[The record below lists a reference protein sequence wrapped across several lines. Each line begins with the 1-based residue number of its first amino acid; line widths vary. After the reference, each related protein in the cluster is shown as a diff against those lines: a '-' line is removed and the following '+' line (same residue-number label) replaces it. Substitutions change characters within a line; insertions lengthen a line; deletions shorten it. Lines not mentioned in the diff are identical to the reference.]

1 MAREAG
7 VGILQWR
14 KQSMYI
20 MINQVFNLVT
30 KGLHDV
36 KITNMF
42 IVWCISTEWHTI
54 VLFGAP
60 CKLDLYDLVA

>member
-1 MAREAG
+1 MEKA
-7 VGILQWR
+7 
-14 KQSMYI
+14 
-20 MINQVFNLVT
+20 INVYNDKSSVQLERSFVT

-42 IVWCISTEWHTI
+42 IVWCIPTEWHTSTI

-60 CKLDLYDLVA
+60 CKLDLYELVA

>member
-1 MAREAG
+1 MEKA
-7 VGILQWR
+7 
-14 KQSMYI
+14 
-20 MINQVFNLVT
+20 INVYNDKSSVQLDRSFVT

-42 IVWCISTEWHTI
+42 IVLCIPTDWHTI

-60 CKLDLYDLVA
+60 CKLDLYELVA

>member
-1 MAREAG
+1 MEKA
-7 VGILQWR
+7 
-14 KQSMYI
+14 
-20 MINQVFNLVT
+20 INVYYDKSSVQLDRSFVT

-54 VLFGAP
+54 VSFGAP
-60 CKLDLYDLVA
+60 WKLDLYDLVA

>member
-1 MAREAG
+1 MEKA
-7 VGILQWR
+7 
-14 KQSMYI
+14 
-20 MINQVFNLVT
+20 INVYYDKSSVQLDRSFVT
-30 KGLHDV
+30 MGLHDV

>member
-1 MAREAG
+1 MEKA
-7 VGILQWR
+7 
-14 KQSMYI
+14 
-20 MINQVFNLVT
+20 INVYNDKSSVQLDRSFVT

-42 IVWCISTEWHTI
+42 IVWCIPTEWLTI

-60 CKLDLYDLVA
+60 CKLDLYELVD